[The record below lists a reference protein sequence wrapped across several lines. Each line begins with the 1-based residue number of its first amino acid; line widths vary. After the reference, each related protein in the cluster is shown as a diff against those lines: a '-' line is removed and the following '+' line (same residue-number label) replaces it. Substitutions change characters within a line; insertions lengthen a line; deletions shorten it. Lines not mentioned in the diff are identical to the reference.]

1 MAGQGGASEH
11 PYVPELVGRLRR
23 GAISRRQFLRTASLL
38 GVSAATA
45 AALGGCGDD
54 EDEAAETEAP
64 APEVAESP
72 APEPE
77 APKGPNIG
85 GTLRVSMRVRDLA
98 DPAMYVSPEQANI
111 ARHMVEP
118 LVRLNQDNV
127 AEPYLAERWE
137 VSEDLKTW
145 TFHLRKDAKWS
156 NFEQEPFNADDVVS
170 NFKRWLDP
178 ARGSSNL
185 VRFSALS
192 QSGVE
197 KVDDFTVRLN
207 LDRPDLSVPESLA
220 EYPALI
226 LHRKFDEEGGDLP
239 ANPIGTGA
247 YKIREYREG
256 EHTLLERTRD
266 PAFGFKAEW
275 WGGGGYLDRIRYFDH
290 GADPAASVGAL
301 VADEVDFSHHVD
313 AAQAAVVAESPELAL
328 FEAASAHTGVLR
340 MKVTAAPFDNAAVR
354 QAVQACVDRAKMLE
368 AVNGGLGAVGEDHHV
383 APVHPD
389 YAPLPALAQ
398 DHERARSLLSEA
410 GHGGGLAL
418 TIDCAAEPVWQPAAC
433 KALAEMC
440 KPAGISLT
448 VNVVPP
454 EGYAERWLTTP
465 FGLTGW
471 DHRGLGVQVLNLAY
485 RTGAPWNESAY
496 ANAAFDS
503 LLDEASAVVDPAA
516 RRQSMEKVEQ
526 TLQGDAVM
534 VQAPW
539 QSVVAAANKRVQD
552 LYPHAAFEQHF
563 NFVWLTQSVRGR
575 PTADT

>member
-1 MAGQGGASEH
+1 MAGEH
-11 PYVPELVGRLRR
+11 GTSVHAYVPELVDQLRR
-23 GAISRRQFLRTASLL
+23 GVISRRQFMRTASLL
-38 GVSAATA
+38 GVTAATA
-45 AALGGCGDD
+45 AMLGGCG
-54 EDEAAETEAP
+54 EGEEEEAEAP
-64 APEVAESP
+64 APEPEA
-72 APEPE
+72 AAEPE

-85 GTLRVSMRVRDLA
+85 GTLRVSMRVHDLA
-98 DPAMYVSPEQANI
+98 DPATYVSPEQGNI

-118 LVRLNQDNV
+118 LVRLNKDNI

-145 TFHLRKDAKWS
+145 TLHLRKDAKWS
-156 NFEQEPFNADDVVS
+156 NFDQEVFNADDVVF

-178 ARGSSNL
+178 ARGSSNA
-185 VRFSALS
+185 VRFAALNA
-192 QSGVE
+192 SGVE
-197 KVDDFTVRLN
+197 KVDDFTVRLH

-239 ANPIGTGA
+239 ANPIGTGP
-247 YKIREYREG
+247 YKIREYRQG

-313 AAQAAVVAESPELAL
+313 AAQAAVAAESPELAL
-328 FEAASAHTGVLR
+328 YEAASAHTGVMR
-340 MKVTAAPFDNAAVR
+340 MKVTEAPFDQAAVR
-354 QAVQACVDRAKMLE
+354 RAVQACVDRDALVM
-368 AVNGGLGAVGEDHHV
+368 AVNGGFGAAGEDHHV

-389 YAPLPALAQ
+389 YAPLPKLAQ
-398 DHERARSLLSEA
+398 DHERTRALLAEA
-410 GHGGGLAL
+410 GHAGGLAIS
-418 TIDCAAEPVWQPAAC
+418 IDCAAEPVWHQAAC
-433 KALAEMC
+433 NALAEMC
-440 KPAGISLT
+440 EPAGITLT

-454 EGYAERWLTTP
+454 DSYAERWLTTP
-465 FGLTGW
+465 FGLTAW
-471 DHRGLGVQVLNLAY
+471 DHRGLGIQVLTHAY
-485 RTGAPWNESAY
+485 RTGAPWNESSY
-496 ANAAFDS
+496 ANEAFDS
-503 LLDEASAVVDPAA
+503 LLDEAGAILDPVA
-516 RRQSMEKVEQ
+516 RRGAMEKVEK

-539 QSVVAAANKRVQD
+539 RPALSAANKRVQD
-552 LYPHAAFEQHF
+552 LYAHAASEQHF
-563 NFVWLTQSVRGR
+563 NFVWLTESVRGR

>member
-1 MAGQGGASEH
+1 MAGQDGASEH
-11 PYVPELVGRLRR
+11 PYVPELVERLRR

-45 AALGGCGDD
+45 AALGGCGDG
-54 EDEAAETEAP
+54 EEEAATEAP
-64 APEVAESP
+64 APP
-72 APEPE
+72 ATEPE
-77 APKGPNIG
+77 APKGPNVG
-85 GTLRVSMRVRDLA
+85 GTLRVSMRVRDLT

-226 LHRKFDEEGGDLP
+226 LHRKFDEEGGNLP

-247 YKIREYREG
+247 YKIREYRQG

-266 PAFGFKAEW
+266 PASASRPSGGAAAATSTESAISITAPTRRPRSPPW
-275 WGGGGYLDRIRYFDH
+275 W
-290 GADPAASVGAL
+290 
-301 VADEVDFSHHVD
+301 
-313 AAQAAVVAESPELAL
+313 
-328 FEAASAHTGVLR
+328 
-340 MKVTAAPFDNAAVR
+340 
-354 QAVQACVDRAKMLE
+354 
-368 AVNGGLGAVGEDHHV
+368 
-383 APVHPD
+383 
-389 YAPLPALAQ
+389 
-398 DHERARSLLSEA
+398 
-410 GHGGGLAL
+410 
-418 TIDCAAEPVWQPAAC
+418 
-433 KALAEMC
+433 
-440 KPAGISLT
+440 
-448 VNVVPP
+448 
-454 EGYAERWLTTP
+454 
-465 FGLTGW
+465 
-471 DHRGLGVQVLNLAY
+471 
-485 RTGAPWNESAY
+485 RTGSISAITSTPRRRRWSR
-496 ANAAFDS
+496 NRPS
-503 LLDEASAVVDPAA
+503 LRFSRRPRRTPASCA
-516 RRQSMEKVEQ
+516 
-526 TLQGDAVM
+526 
-534 VQAPW
+534 
-539 QSVVAAANKRVQD
+539 
-552 LYPHAAFEQHF
+552 
-563 NFVWLTQSVRGR
+563 
-575 PTADT
+575 

>member
-1 MAGQGGASEH
+1 MAGPRGESIH
-11 PYVPELVGRLRR
+11 PYLPDLVDRLRR

-45 AALGGCGDD
+45 AVLGGCGDG
-54 EDEAAETEAP
+54 EEEAAEEG
-64 APEVAESP
+64 

-77 APKGPNIG
+77 VEAPAAEPEVPKGPNIG
-85 GTLRVSMRVRDLA
+85 GTLRVSMRVHDLA
-98 DPAMYVSPEQANI
+98 DPAMYRVPEQGNI

-118 LVRLNQDNV
+118 LVRLNKDNV

-145 TFHLRKDAKWS
+145 TFHLRQDAKWS
-156 NFEQEPFNADDVVS
+156 NFDQEVFNADDVVF
-170 NFKRWLDP
+170 NFERWLDP

-185 VRFSALS
+185 VRFAALS
-192 QSGVE
+192 PSGVE

-239 ANPIGTGA
+239 ANPLGTGA

-301 VADEVDFSHHVD
+301 VADEVDLSHHVD
-313 AAQAAVVAESPELAL
+313 AVQAGVVTKSADLAL
-328 FEAASAHTGVLR
+328 FEAASAHTGVMR
-340 MKVTAAPFDNAAVR
+340 MKVTEAPLDNAAVR
-354 QAVQACVDRAKMLE
+354 RAVQACVDRDKMLE
-368 AVNGGLGAVGEDHHV
+368 AVNGGFGAVGEDHHV

-389 YAPLPALAQ
+389 YAALPALAQ
-398 DHERARSLLSEA
+398 DHERARALLAEA
-410 GHGGGLAL
+410 GHGGGLEL
-418 TIDCAAEPVWQPAAC
+418 TIDCATEPAWQQVAC
-433 KALAEMC
+433 SALAAMC
-440 KPAGISLT
+440 EPAGIKIA
-448 VNVVPP
+448 VNAVSP
-454 EGYAERWLTTP
+454 ESYRERWLTTP
-465 FGLTGW
+465 FGLTAW
-471 DHRGLGVQVLNLAY
+471 DHRGLGVQVLNQAY
-485 RTGAPWNESAY
+485 RTGAPWNETSY

-503 LLDEASAVVDPAA
+503 LLDEAGAVLDPTA
-516 RRQSMEKVEQ
+516 RRQAMEKVEKA
-526 TLQGDAVM
+526 LQEDAVM

-539 QSVVAAANKRVQD
+539 RPVLAAANKRVQD
-552 LYPHAAFEQHF
+552 VYAHSAFEQHF
-563 NFVWLTQSVRGR
+563 NFAWLTESVRGR